1 MKWLVDN
8 FLWRIYHGGEQ
19 LMIYCELFCTFKE
32 IKMYSS
38 LSLSL
43 CVPKKTLHTSF
54 PYAGGPFRT
63 FVIEQ
68 LAFLFSRHT
77 LH

>member
-1 MKWLVDN
+1 MKWLVN
-8 FLWRIYHGGEQ
+8 YFLWRIYHGGEQ
-19 LMIYCELFCTFKE
+19 FMIYCVLFCNYKE

-38 LSLSL
+38 LSA
-43 CVPKKTLHTSF
+43 KKTLHTSF
-54 PYAGGPFRT
+54 PYAGGPFRI